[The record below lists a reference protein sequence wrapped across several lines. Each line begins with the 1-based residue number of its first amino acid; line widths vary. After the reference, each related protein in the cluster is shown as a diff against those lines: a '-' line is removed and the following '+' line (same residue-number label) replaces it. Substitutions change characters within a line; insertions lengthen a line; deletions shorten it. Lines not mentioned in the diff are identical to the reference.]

1 MIIIDTEKRVDWNAI
16 RAEYIAGDT
25 SYRILAEKYDL
36 SKDAIARKAKAQGWD
51 KDRATVR
58 DKAAKKVIQKTAS
71 VVADNAT
78 IAANIKRKALIILEG
93 LLDEYVGLRST
104 EHRENKQ
111 GVTDVIRFRD
121 LTAAYKDL
129 TEDLPKADG
138 DKNAPV
144 YELLKRL
151 DGECDV

>member
-1 MIIIDTEKRVDWNAI
+1 MIDFHTHILPHLDDGAKNTTMATAMLE
-16 RAEYIAGDT
+16 AEC
-25 SYRILAEKYDL
+25 
-36 SKDAIARKAKAQGWD
+36 
-51 KDRATVR
+51 
-58 DKAAKKVIQKTAS
+58 
-71 VVADNAT
+71 
-78 IAANIKRKALIILEG
+78 
-93 LLDEYVGLRST
+93 
-104 EHRENKQ
+104 KQ

>member
-1 MIIIDTEKRVDWNAI
+1 MIIIDTEKRIDWNAI
-16 RAEYIAGDT
+16 RAEYIGGGI
-25 SYRILAEKYDL
+25 SQ
-36 SKDAIARKAKAQGWD
+36 RKL
-51 KDRATVR
+51 
-58 DKAAKKVIQKTAS
+58 AKKYNVSETTLMKKANAEEWHKLRKNADSISTAEAQQKTAS
-71 VVADNAT
+71 AAADNAV

-129 TEDLPKADG
+129 TG
-138 DKNAPV
+138 DIVQGQNDNALLQALM
-144 YELLKRL
+144 ELERSRT
-151 DGECDV
+151 